1 MELMTSVTLSR
12 STGENKDTYMMR
24 GTTLTQYIHRWCSVS
39 ACDYNNALRQRF
51 CHHLAEYANAR
62 TKVIFNHRIICRN
75 FLIS

>member
-24 GTTLTQYIHRWCSVS
+24 GTTLTQLYIHRWCSVS

-51 CHHLAEYANAR
+51 
-62 TKVIFNHRIICRN
+62 
-75 FLIS
+75 